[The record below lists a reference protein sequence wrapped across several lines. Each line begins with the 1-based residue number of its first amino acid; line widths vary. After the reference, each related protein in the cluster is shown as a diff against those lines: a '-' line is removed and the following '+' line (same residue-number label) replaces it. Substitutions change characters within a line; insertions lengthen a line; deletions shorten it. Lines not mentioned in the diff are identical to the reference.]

1 MKPVL
6 DLEHNISFLFSIH
19 NLERKKKTKKK
30 KKHKKTP
37 KTNKASTSLFISV
50 MSLWKNLGLNPGLVI
65 Y

>member
-19 NLERKKKTKKK
+19 NLERKKKAKKK
-30 KKHKKTP
+30 KKNP

>member
-19 NLERKKKTKKK
+19 NLERKKKAKKK
-30 KKHKKTP
+30 KKKNP

-50 MSLWKNLGLNPGLVI
+50 MSLRKNLGLNPGLVI

>member
-19 NLERKKKTKKK
+19 NLERKKKAKKK
-30 KKHKKTP
+30 KKS
-37 KTNKASTSLFISV
+37 NKASTSLFISI
-50 MSLWKNLGLNPGLVI
+50 MSLRKNLGLNPGLVT